1 MTESQLMREI
11 FLNIFLNDVPLIDV
25 RAEVEFEQGAF
36 PAAVNIPIL
45 NSDERHCVGISY
57 KEKGPEEAERL
68 GHELVSGEE
77 RRIRISRWSEFIDD
91 HEKTFLYCFRGGKR
105 SRIACQWLSE
115 QGKQIL
121 RVPGGYKSM
130 RRFLL
135 NQFDALPSLIVV
147 SGKTGVG
154 KTELL
159 GQLQNSQLQNSL
171 DLEGHANHRGSAFG
185 RFIDVQ
191 PVQINF
197 ENSLAIELLKFN
209 AVNDTQSLFVEDES
223 RLIGK
228 VLLPPVLQS
237 AMKMSPIVLLEDT
250 TENRVH
256 RIYKEY
262 ILNQWNEYA
271 DRFPDNAFDEFS
283 DYLRTAMDA
292 IRKRLGGAAHQKLRK
307 VLDDALLKQQSGE
320 FEAHKSWIKSLLEDY
335 YDPMY
340 RYQLDKKANRIIFR
354 GDMQDIIDWS
364 RSPESMSKPS

>member
-1 MTESQLMREI
+1 MTELQLMRE
-11 FLNIFLNDVPLIDV
+11 IFLNDVPLIDV
-25 RAEVEFEQGAF
+25 RSEIEFEQGAF
-36 PAAVNIPIL
+36 PTASNIPIL
-45 NSDERHCVGISY
+45 NTDERHCVGISY
-57 KEKGPEEAERL
+57 KEKGPEEAEKL

-135 NQFDALPSLIVV
+135 TQFDALPSLIVV

-159 GQLQNSQLQNSL
+159 VQLQNSV

-191 PVQINF
+191 PTQINF
-197 ENSLAIELLKFN
+197 ENSLAIALLKFN
-209 AVNDTQSLFVEDES
+209 SVRYSQSLLVEDES

-228 VLLPPVLQS
+228 VLLPPALQS

-262 ILNQWNEYA
+262 ILTQWKQYA

-283 DYLRTAMDA
+283 DYLRTALDA

-320 FEAHKSWIKSLLEDY
+320 FEAHKFWIKSLLEDY

-340 RYQLDKKANRIIFR
+340 SYQLDKKANRIIFR

-364 RSPESMSKPS
+364 SSTESMSKPS